1 MFRPV
6 SIFSP
11 RTKESVQIDGFF
23 FNVERIA
30 SSQEVQTLETNLLY
44 AKLAT
49 PVFQAPIY
57 IET

>member
-11 RTKESVQIDGFF
+11 RNKQSVQIDGFY

-30 SSQEVQTLETNLLY
+30 SSEEVQNLETGLLY

-49 PVFQAPIY
+49 PVF
-57 IET
+57 